1 MIEYNGRIS
10 KPIKNSLTSDY
21 FKSSPKSK
29 IVHFLGRMIVAA
41 TVSKVVLSTLKN
53 SVYLIQVENLKPTK
67 IIKA

>member
-10 KPIKNSLTSDY
+10 KPIKNSFTSDY

-41 TVSKVVLSTLKN
+41 TVSKVLSTLKN